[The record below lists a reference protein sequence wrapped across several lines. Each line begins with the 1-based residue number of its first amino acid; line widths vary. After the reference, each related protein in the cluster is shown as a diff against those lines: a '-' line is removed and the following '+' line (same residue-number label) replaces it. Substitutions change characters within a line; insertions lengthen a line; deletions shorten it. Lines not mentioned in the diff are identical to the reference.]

1 MAKNTDT
8 CTCLLLD
15 DDLLDGGST
24 CYYCHEKEKDKGIT
38 PNQLVY
44 TLDELQVCYDTEQL
58 RDLFTDLLDDGY
70 TGLSLVLV
78 IDLIKQRLER
88 IA

>member
-1 MAKNTDT
+1 MNVCPRCRVKDNTV
-8 CTCLLLD
+8 LLD
-15 DDLLDGGST
+15 NDGDPYLCNTCWNDDAPEL
-24 CYYCHEKEKDKGIT
+24 T

-44 TLDELQVCYDTEQL
+44 TLKELQVCYDTEQL

-70 TGLSLVLV
+70 TGLSLGLV